1 MSGEKVAN
9 KVRLDVLKKEEQMIA
24 EEKEELLLEEEE
36 KKKKAS
42 PITEIQVQIK
52 ISVNAPGCFT
62 SSYVCCAPPRVLK
75 VDECKTNTNLVII
88 HWQSCNWSKFPF
100 SLSKDHNVWTL
111 LQNTLYPKCLSL
123 IIEPRV
129 SSSYVFSFFLFFYSF
144 LSYSFCNGGSPI
156 FP

>member
-52 ISVNAPGCFT
+52 ISVNAPGFFI

-75 VDECKTNTNLVII
+75 VDE
-88 HWQSCNWSKFPF
+88 
-100 SLSKDHNVWTL
+100 
-111 LQNTLYPKCLSL
+111 
-123 IIEPRV
+123 
-129 SSSYVFSFFLFFYSF
+129 
-144 LSYSFCNGGSPI
+144 G
-156 FP
+156 

>member
-52 ISVNAPGCFT
+52 LFI
-62 SSYVCCAPPRVLK
+62 SSYLCCAPLRVLK
-75 VDECKTNTNLVII
+75 VDC
-88 HWQSCNWSKFPF
+88 
-100 SLSKDHNVWTL
+100 
-111 LQNTLYPKCLSL
+111 
-123 IIEPRV
+123 
-129 SSSYVFSFFLFFYSF
+129 
-144 LSYSFCNGGSPI
+144 
-156 FP
+156 

>member
-52 ISVNAPGCFT
+52 ISVIMH
-62 SSYVCCAPPRVLK
+62 L
-75 VDECKTNTNLVII
+75 
-88 HWQSCNWSKFPF
+88 
-100 SLSKDHNVWTL
+100 
-111 LQNTLYPKCLSL
+111 
-123 IIEPRV
+123 
-129 SSSYVFSFFLFFYSF
+129 VFSQAHMFVVHHPGF
-144 LSYSFCNGGSPI
+144 
-156 FP
+156 

>member
-42 PITEIQVQIK
+42 PIPEIQVQIKK
-52 ISVNAPGCFT
+52 ISVNAPGFFT

-75 VDECKTNTNLVII
+75 VDECKTNTYLVII
-88 HWQSCNWSKFPF
+88 HWQSYNW
-100 SLSKDHNVWTL
+100 
-111 LQNTLYPKCLSL
+111 
-123 IIEPRV
+123 
-129 SSSYVFSFFLFFYSF
+129 
-144 LSYSFCNGGSPI
+144 
-156 FP
+156 